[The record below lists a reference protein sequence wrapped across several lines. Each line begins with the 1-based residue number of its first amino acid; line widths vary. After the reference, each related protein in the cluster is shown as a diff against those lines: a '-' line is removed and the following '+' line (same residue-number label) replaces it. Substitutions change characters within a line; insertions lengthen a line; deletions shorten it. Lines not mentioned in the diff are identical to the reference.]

1 MTTPSK
7 RAALSPRDFKHVF
20 EETAGGPQILEHLI
34 LRFGGAAYVKGGHEA
49 DRETCYRAG
58 QRAVVDYLIA
68 MINRSNGVT
77 SETQDNE

>member
-1 MTTPSK
+1 MSRLAKLT
-7 RAALSPRDFKHVF
+7 PRDFKHVF
-20 EETAGGPQILEHLI
+20 EEAAGGAQVLEHLI

-68 MINRSNGVT
+68 MINRANGLT
-77 SETQDNE
+77 SENAPDE

>member
-7 RAALSPRDFKHVF
+7 RAALTPRDFKHVF

-34 LRFGGAAYVKGGHEA
+34 LKFGGAAYVKGGHEA

-58 QRAVVDYLIA
+58 QRAVVDYLVA
-68 MINRSNGVT
+68 MINRSSGVQP
-77 SETQDNE
+77 ETNEHE